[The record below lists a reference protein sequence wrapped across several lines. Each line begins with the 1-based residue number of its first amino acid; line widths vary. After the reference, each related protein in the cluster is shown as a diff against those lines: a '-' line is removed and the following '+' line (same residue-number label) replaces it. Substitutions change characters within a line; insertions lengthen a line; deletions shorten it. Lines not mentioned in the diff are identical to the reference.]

1 MTMLGSLWKIKQT
14 VTWIYYIDVKV
25 FLLVMIRVFTYIFSK
40 FYEIR
45 QALTQLKTKSF

>member
-25 FLLVMIRVFTYIFSK
+25 FLLVMIEFLHIFSRNFMK
-40 FYEIR
+40 FD
-45 QALTQLKTKSF
+45 KP